1 MASPR
6 GGGVECAI
14 GWLPSCVLTPL
25 PAPGAEAMEPG
36 LRETDRWVQPG
47 AAIAAGK
54 WSEEPVLAV
63 GKALANRDAKP
74 DGCL

>member
-1 MASPR
+1 
-6 GGGVECAI
+6 
-14 GWLPSCVLTPL
+14 
-25 PAPGAEAMEPG
+25 MEPG

-63 GKALANRDAKP
+63 GKALATHAKP
-74 DGCL
+74 AKAAVIERIAKPIKSCSR

>member
-1 MASPR
+1 
-6 GGGVECAI
+6 
-14 GWLPSCVLTPL
+14 
-25 PAPGAEAMEPG
+25 MEPG

-63 GKALANRDAKP
+63 GKALATARDAQKK
-74 DGCL
+74 LV